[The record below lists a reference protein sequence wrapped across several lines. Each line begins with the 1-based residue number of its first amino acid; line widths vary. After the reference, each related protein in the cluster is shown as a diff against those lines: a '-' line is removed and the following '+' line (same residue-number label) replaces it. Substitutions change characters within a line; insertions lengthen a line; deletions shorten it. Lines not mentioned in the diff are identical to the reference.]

1 MAKARNVV
9 TIHAVY
15 CVRGEV
21 RSALIGDFT
30 ARVNF
35 DDTLEAAY
43 VKWNDV
49 ELGVSASRC
58 PMPGDGLRVI
68 GSDGSYAIWTIEDR
82 GFSQGWSTRSYKG
95 AYRSVAGLATR
106 ESALAL

>member
-15 CVRGEV
+15 CVKGETKSV
-21 RSALIGDFT
+21 EIGDFV

-43 VKWNDV
+43 IKWNDV
-49 ELGVSASRC
+49 DGGVKVTRS

>member
-1 MAKARNVV
+1 MAKAGSVV

-21 RSALIGDFT
+21 KSALIGDFT
-30 ARVNF
+30 TRVNF
-35 DDTLEAAY
+35 DDTLQAAY
-43 VKWNDV
+43 IKWNDV
-49 ELGVSASRC
+49 ESGVKVTRS
-58 PMPGDGLRVI
+58 PMPGDGLRVV

-82 GFSQGWSTRSYKG
+82 GFSKGWNTSSYKG
-95 AYRSVAGLATR
+95 TYRSVAGLATR